1 MSTTLTLHRVTQIL
15 LHEVKSLPNPYRDVL
30 VVYRTIEICHGDG
43 QITAVILH
51 AQDSQEAC
59 VQVVPA
65 TPATP
70 VPEAA

>member
-1 MSTTLTLHRVTQIL
+1 MSTTLSIHRVTQIL
-15 LHEVKSLPNPYRDVL
+15 LHEVKSLPNPYFDAP
-30 VVYRTIEICHGDG
+30 VVYRTIEIRHGDG
-43 QITAVILH
+43 QITEVNLH

-59 VQVVPA
+59 VRVVPA